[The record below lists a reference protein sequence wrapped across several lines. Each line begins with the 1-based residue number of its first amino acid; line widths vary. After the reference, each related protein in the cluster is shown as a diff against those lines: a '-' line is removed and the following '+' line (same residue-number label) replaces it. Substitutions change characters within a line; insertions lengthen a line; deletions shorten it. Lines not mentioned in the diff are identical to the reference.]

1 MFCPNCGKSLPDGA
15 KFCSGCGTRLDSFYT
30 DTAQTPAPKRA
41 KKRRVWPIILAVV
54 LLAAAVGGFLA
65 YRHYVV
71 KPREATDDLIRC
83 LKKSDAY
90 ESAED
95 FRSRVDDGHYNYYD
109 AVKSDYGKAELADYF
124 DDLFRDED
132 YHEYIHDASVL
143 IASGYLNSYDY
154 TADQYIKDSALQR
167 LWEMGSAISPDDVSR
182 VTDDSYADDQSGV
195 YFRGVRI
202 EDFVIVEVK
211 SRYDEVRFR
220 VRRFFLDRYGFALFV
235 KLHDAEL
242 SRVVHIVSEDGR
254 AICERL
260 YGRTELLSESCSEE
274 DVVSQCE
281 AYRIV
286 SNKIFTD
293 YECVRDASRLFLFF
307 VFDVRSKERSVLKK
321 VLERVYFSGWHDYK
335 DVSYAC
341 LHHGRDRI
349 VYERF
354 VIHRE
359 QRLAHRHRY
368 RIQSG
373 SFPRCKDY
381 SFHI

>member
-15 KFCSGCGTRLDSFYT
+15 KFCSGCGTRLDSLY
-30 DTAQTPAPKRA
+30 AEPAPAPKRA

-95 FRSRVDDGHYNYYD
+95 FRSRVDDGHYNYFD

-132 YHEYIHDASVL
+132 YHEYVHDASVL

-182 VTDDSYADDQSGV
+182 ITDDSYADDQSGV
-195 YFRGVRI
+195 YFRGDSLQVDVFPNRERLLI
-202 EDFVIVEVK
+202 SVGNVLLQHRNVLMPP
-211 SRYDEVRFR
+211 
-220 VRRFFLDRYGFALFV
+220 RREYRLPAAPFHKV
-235 KLHDAEL
+235 TVCCAEL
-242 SRVVHIVSEDGR
+242 RFGR
-254 AICERL
+254 E
-260 YGRTELLSESCSEE
+260 
-274 DVVSQCE
+274 
-281 AYRIV
+281 
-286 SNKIFTD
+286 
-293 YECVRDASRLFLFF
+293 
-307 VFDVRSKERSVLKK
+307 
-321 VLERVYFSGWHDYK
+321 
-335 DVSYAC
+335 
-341 LHHGRDRI
+341 
-349 VYERF
+349 
-354 VIHRE
+354 RE
-359 QRLAHRHRY
+359 Q
-368 RIQSG
+368 
-373 SFPRCKDY
+373 
-381 SFHI
+381 

>member
-15 KFCSGCGTRLDSFYT
+15 KFCSGCGTRLDSLY
-30 DTAQTPAPKRA
+30 AEPAPAPKRA

-95 FRSRVDDGHYNYYD
+95 FRSRVDDGHYNYFD

-202 EDFVIVEVK
+202 EDF
-211 SRYDEVRFR
+211 DR
-220 VRRFFLDRYGFALFV
+220 VSDHKMFV
-235 KLHDAEL
+235 DADDAERYCGIVTGHVYG
-242 SRVVHIVSEDGR
+242 SIFVWPVSEWENGYIVIDADNGSY
-254 AICERL
+254 L
-260 YGRTELLSESCSEE
+260 YVQG
-274 DVVSQCE
+274 
-281 AYRIV
+281 
-286 SNKIFTD
+286 
-293 YECVRDASRLFLFF
+293 
-307 VFDVRSKERSVLKK
+307 
-321 VLERVYFSGWHDYK
+321 
-335 DVSYAC
+335 SYSDPT
-341 LHHGRDRI
+341 GD
-349 VYERF
+349 
-354 VIHRE
+354 
-359 QRLAHRHRY
+359 
-368 RIQSG
+368 
-373 SFPRCKDY
+373 
-381 SFHI
+381 